1 MVDASVCMQQ
11 RQVKIIVCDTGYD
24 GGEGV
29 QVEVKCV
36 CALALMIHAIFP

>member
-1 MVDASVCMQQ
+1 MVEASVCMQPRSDDT

-36 CALALMIHAIFP
+36 CVR